1 MVDVENLGDKNEMK
15 PYPGLA
21 TATTSSWRDSGVR
34 NILEN
39 SFFVFYYNLW
49 FFVRQTFVFLT
60 LRSVEQFLTLH
71 SFKRWRCVNIIMFF
85 FFFFFLVPQNFFL
98 NWLFLLSLKIRYVVG
113 RRWQKIKINLQTKR
127 EFCFESFELGVVV
140 DVFFF
145 LFVLLLARSGEEV
158 AHGTDWLSRWWWRNE
173 AEKNSAKVWLKL
185 GERSSRPS
193 CCALRQLMRIPRQRC
208 DEVYSGW
215 CNVGDQHCKAFY
227 DVTKH
232 HFNYGMT
239 YA

>member
-1 MVDVENLGDKNEMK
+1 MVFC
-15 PYPGLA
+15 
-21 TATTSSWRDSGVR
+21 SSNFCFFDTPISRTIF
-34 NILEN
+34 NA
-39 SFFVFYYNLW
+39 SFFQKVALRQYNN
-49 FFVRQTFVFLT
+49 V
-60 LRSVEQFLTLH
+60 
-71 SFKRWRCVNIIMFF
+71 F

-208 DEVYSGW
+208 DEVYSGR
-215 CNVGDQHCKAFY
+215 CNVGDQHSKAFF